1 MNWKK
6 YTIETTT
13 DAEDILSEEL
23 SELGACGIEL
33 EDNVPLTEEE
43 LKGMFVDLPLDLSGD
58 DGLAKVSFYAEDRG
72 DGTISLGGDEPRV
85 TDERTLLAEV
95 REMLARVGAYCNIG
109 TGNITV
115 SETKNVDWE
124 NNWKA
129 YWHAFAVDRVVI
141 KPSWEDLSGDLL
153 ALAEEG
159 AVVLDMDPGT
169 AFGTG
174 SHETTQL
181 CIRALQKY
189 LKPGDAVLDVGTGSG
204 ILAITACALGADR
217 AFGTDLDEAAVGAAA
232 ENAERNGVADRI
244 TVVRGNLIDPAETDL
259 KNRAGAEYD
268 IVTANILAPVIIEL
282 QKTVADYMKPGAY
295 FLASGI
301 LDVKEEEVKAAIAS
315 NPALEICETAHQG
328 EWVGIVA
335 RKVSE

>member
-1 MNWKK
+1 MKWKRF
-6 YTIETTT
+6 TIETTT

-23 SELGACGIEL
+23 SELGACGVEI

-43 LKGMFVDLPLDLSGD
+43 LSGMFVDLPLDLSGD

-72 DGTISLGGDEPRV
+72 DGLLSLGGDEPREV
-85 TDERTLLAEV
+85 SEDVLLGEI
-95 REMLARVGAYCNIG
+95 REMLARVSAYCPLG
-109 TGNITV
+109 SGEITV
-115 SETKNVDWE
+115 TTTENVDWE

-129 YWHAFAVDRVVI
+129 YWHAFSVDRVVI
-141 KPSWEDLSGDLL
+141 KPSWEDLEGELL
-153 ALAEEG
+153 ELAQSG

-204 ILAITACALGADR
+204 ILAITACALGAER
-217 AFGTDLDEAAVGAAA
+217 AFGTDLDECAITSAQ
-232 ENAERNGVADRI
+232 ENAERNGVAEKI
-244 TVVRGNLIDPAETDL
+244 TVRRGNLIDPADTDL
-259 KNRAGAEYD
+259 KEAAGVGYD

-282 QKTVADYMKPGAY
+282 QKVIADHMKPGAF

-301 LDVKEEEVKAAIAS
+301 LDVKEDEVKAALEA
-315 NPALEICETAHQG
+315 NPELEIVEIAHQG
-328 EWVGIVA
+328 EWVGIIA
-335 RKVSE
+335 RKI